1 MHMKVGLVYRGG
13 HLMGVD
19 ENKALSNRVWE
30 EIWHQGNL
38 SRIDELFAPDAVSH
52 DPGMDVQGTEAIKQF
67 VASMRAAFPD
77 LHYTVEDQIA
87 DGDKVVVRYIGRG
100 THQGALLGIPPTEK
114 QISYTGI
121 AIQRFADGKIAEQW
135 AEADGLGLM
144 RQLGAIPAP
153 GQVSG

>member
-1 MHMKVGLVYRGG
+1 
-13 HLMGVD
+13 MGVD

-38 SRIDELFAPDAVSH
+38 SRIDEIFAPDAVAH
-52 DPGMDVQGTEAIKQF
+52 DPGMELRGTEAIKQF

-87 DGDKVVVRYIGRG
+87 EGDKVVTRYTGRG
-100 THQGALLGIPPTEK
+100 SHQGEILGIPPMGK
-114 QISYTGI
+114 QITYTGI
-121 AIQRFADGKIAEQW
+121 LIQRVADGKIAEHW

-144 RQLGAIPAP
+144 QQLGVIQA
-153 GQVSG
+153 